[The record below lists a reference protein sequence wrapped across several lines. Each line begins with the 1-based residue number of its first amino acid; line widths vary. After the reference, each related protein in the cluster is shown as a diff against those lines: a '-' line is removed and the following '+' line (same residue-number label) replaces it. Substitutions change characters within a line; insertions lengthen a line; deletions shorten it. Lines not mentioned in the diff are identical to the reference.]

1 VYFDVAKQDF
11 LKDPHVGRIIMEL
24 YPQYAP
30 RTVHNFKELCRK
42 KKYVN
47 IPFHRIING
56 FMLQGGDIMNQD
68 GTGTY
73 SVFGGE
79 NSTFDDEAFVLKH
92 DASGILSMANS
103 GPNTNGSQFFIT
115 LQPSS
120 HLDGKHVVFGR
131 IVRGIEHIHDFER
144 EITDSNDRP
153 LRKCYISDSGVWT
166 TNLPKTT
173 HTASL
178 LPTVEHRSF

>member
-1 VYFDVAKQDF
+1 MQ
-11 LKDPHVGRIIMEL
+11 
-24 YPQYAP
+24 
-30 RTVHNFKELCRK
+30 NFKERCRK
-42 KKYVN
+42 KTY
-47 IPFHRIING
+47 FHIHMNNSING
-56 FMLQGGDIMNQD
+56 FMIKGGVMVNQD

-79 NSTFDDEAFVLKH
+79 NSTFVVEAFVLKH
-92 DASGILSMANS
+92 DVSGILSMANS

-115 LQPSS
+115 LQPSP

-153 LRKCYISDSGVWT
+153 LRKCYVSDSGVWT
-166 TNLPKTT
+166 TNLPTTT
-173 HTASL
+173 HTAPL
-178 LPTVEHRSF
+178 